1 MTIPPTDPTPST
13 IGAQPT
19 TALDVNTRIGNCLRE
34 FVRVKQVITQNSDW
48 LAGSDLKVAPYYFTP
63 EQETDIKSAVN
74 GLDTFLDGFDMT
86 FVNRL
91 IGLV

>member
-1 MTIPPTDPTPST
+1 MTIPPADPTPVV

-34 FVRVKQVITQNSDW
+34 FVRAKQTIGQNADW
-48 LAGSDLKVAPYYFTP
+48 LAGCDLKIAPYFFTAQ
-63 EQETDIKSAVN
+63 QETDLKSAVI
-74 GLDTFLDGFDMT
+74 GLDTSLDAIEMT